1 MGILYS
7 DIITTSSSRSMAV
20 DGVQKDKGTALLMHL
35 GIMGTDDFWLNY
47 LFFVCFLFLGLKIFF
62 QVEMRR
68 NMPILLTSHVPF
80 QFAAH
85 LADFFI
91 PSKPVGLR
99 AQRDLKT

>member
-1 MGILYS
+1 MIFGS
-7 DIITTSSSRSMAV
+7 IIFFSS
-20 DGVQKDKGTALLMHL
+20 
-35 GIMGTDDFWLNY
+35 
-47 LFFVCFLFLGLKIFF
+47 VCLFLGFKIFF